1 MQKCY
6 FYCFVQLGEKLWC
19 GMQWKRLAQRKGW
32 NVYLQIAH
40 NVITL
45 ITSRNRELANEINI
59 HCSKLIIQTFGS

>member
-6 FYCFVQLGEKLWC
+6 FYCFVQLGKKLWY
-19 GMQWKRLAQRKGW
+19 GMKCKGLAQRKGW
-32 NVYLQIAH
+32 NVYLWIAH

-59 HCSKLIIQTFGS
+59 HCLKVIIQTSGS